1 MFFRLMELRSS
12 SLYFK
17 KKILKYY
24 FKRLKFAMKQPSAI
38 LIAPTVFY
46 IFTFAR
52 SPKVLE
58 DADSN
63 GL

>member
-1 MFFRLMELRSS
+1 
-12 SLYFK
+12 
-17 KKILKYY
+17 
-24 FKRLKFAMKQPSAI
+24 MKQPSAI

-46 IFTFAR
+46 IFIFAR

-63 GL
+63 GLRKIGKGSGGKYFEETLSYFKKF